1 MYSQEL
7 NYAKRL
13 LKLANTNIWLEKFQ
27 EASLLVE
34 QAKQIIS
41 RFNTWEAR
49 YWDAVADETLG
60 RVYLQMGNYDF
71 AEMHFK
77 KALDKFDKLLD
88 SNFEGSQVAM
98 KTLIEQT
105 KVEKEKTKEKLKFES
120 QGKNVNLSYR
130 AISGYLNLPVD
141 LVGFTAVESNLN
153 QFPSELYGKKELKKV
168 VLRGNRISEATIK
181 DMPALEYLDLSENNL
196 TNLKIDYATVPNLK
210 YLILSNNRFKKLPQ
224 EILSLKKLEV
234 IDLTNNS
241 IQFSDISNLIQNLP
255 NTLII
260 FDQYELIEEEEE

>member
-1 MYSQEL
+1 MKKLIIIFLLLPISLLYSREL

-13 LKLANTNIWLEKFQ
+13 LKLANTNIWLEKYQ
-27 EASLLVE
+27 EASFLVE

-77 KALDKFDKLLD
+77 KAFDKFDKLLD
-88 SNFEGSQVAM
+88 RNFEGSQLAM
-98 KTLIEQT
+98 KSLIEQT
-105 KVEKEKTKEKLKFES
+105 QSVKEKTKETFIYES

-130 AISGYLNLPVD
+130 AISGYLNLPMD

-153 QFPSELYGKKELKKV
+153 QFPSELY
-168 VLRGNRISEATIK
+168 
-181 DMPALEYLDLSENNL
+181 
-196 TNLKIDYATVPNLK
+196 
-210 YLILSNNRFKKLPQ
+210 
-224 EILSLKKLEV
+224 
-234 IDLTNNS
+234 
-241 IQFSDISNLIQNLP
+241 
-255 NTLII
+255 
-260 FDQYELIEEEEE
+260 